1 MEIPM
6 TDLPFENTP
15 RFLRDPIM
23 RAPVLFGASTIFD
36 LFGTSLPKRT
46 SLSHGLETL
55 RDAWA
60 AVGRAF
66 CAVLHGGGNGLASND
81 EA

>member
-1 MEIPM
+1 M
-6 TDLPFENTP
+6 TDWPIENAP

-23 RAPVLFGASTIFD
+23 RTPVLFGASTIFD
-36 LFGTSLPKRT
+36 LFGTSLPKPT
-46 SLSHGLETL
+46 SLSRGLETL

-60 AVGRAF
+60 AVGREF
-66 CAVLHGGGNGLASND
+66 CAVLHGSGNGLASND

>member
-1 MEIPM
+1 M
-6 TDLPFENTP
+6 TDWPIENTP

-36 LFGTSLPKRT
+36 LFGTSLPKPT
-46 SLSHGLETL
+46 SLLRGLETL
-55 RDAWA
+55 QDAWA
-60 AVGRAF
+60 AVGREF
-66 CAVLHGGGNGLASND
+66 RAVLWGSGNGLASND